1 MNKIDDCRFPI
12 RNDVENLESLNICH
26 MRRTPGSQ
34 VSYESSASD
43 PGNMLMK
50 VPDIS
55 QPTES
60 RTADPHINENEVE
73 KAVGVR
79 HAEAAE

>member
-1 MNKIDDCRFPI
+1 
-12 RNDVENLESLNICH
+12 

-34 VSYESSASD
+34 VSFESSASD

-55 QPTES
+55 QPTDS
-60 RTADPHINENEVE
+60 RTADPYVKENEVE
-73 KAVGVR
+73 EAVEVR
-79 HAEAAE
+79 HPEAAQEPCTAGGTVSCAAA

>member
-1 MNKIDDCRFPI
+1 MKPTESRTAGPK
-12 RNDVENLESLNICH
+12 VEDKTAAKE
-26 MRRTPGSQ
+26 
-34 VSYESSASD
+34 
-43 PGNMLMK
+43 

-79 HAEAAE
+79 HAEAAEQRCTAGGTVAWAAD

>member
-1 MNKIDDCRFPI
+1 MKPTESRTAGPK
-12 RNDVENLESLNICH
+12 VEDKTAAKE
-26 MRRTPGSQ
+26 
-34 VSYESSASD
+34 
-43 PGNMLMK
+43 